1 MSNEISNTLSPL
13 QNQRV
18 NVKAGGLSRGHKPLQ
33 QPEAVTEPMCE
44 CIGRRPFTRLARVKR
59 PKEATRGQKSILK
72 TTTSKRLHNP
82 PTHLKPV
89 KCSDIASRCHQRP
102 NRRQQKPNAAQ
113 AALCLWPRALARTN
127 HETRTHQATPKLRK
141 SNYVPKIKN
150 NQITQRRTSGTL
162 SLAPSFS
169 SD

>member
-1 MSNEISNTLSPL
+1 MSNEISNTLRVL

-59 PKEATRGQKSILK
+59 PKEAPRGQKSILN

-113 AALCLWPRALARTN
+113 AALCLWLRALAR
-127 HETRTHQATPKLRK
+127 P
-141 SNYVPKIKN
+141 NYEACKHPANPQTAKE
-150 NQITQRRTSGTL
+150 
-162 SLAPSFS
+162 
-169 SD
+169 

>member
-1 MSNEISNTLSPL
+1 MNPA
-13 QNQRV
+13 RV
-18 NVKAGGLSRGHKPLQ
+18 CKLVKNVKRDQQYTEGVAESTCEHKGRRHYPGHKPLQ
-33 QPEAVTEPMCE
+33 QPEAGREPTCE
-44 CIGRRPFTRLARVKR
+44 CKGRRPFTWLARVKR

-127 HETRTHQATPKLRK
+127 HETRTHSANPQTAKQPHRHHNIEKLVHK
-141 SNYVPKIKN
+141 
-150 NQITQRRTSGTL
+150 L
-162 SLAPSFS
+162 
-169 SD
+169 